1 MAVWTEEEAL
11 RQVRSWKQ
19 AGKQVVFTNGCF
31 DLLHRGHVEYLEAAR
46 QEGDVLIVGLNS
58 DASVRQLK
66 GPHRPIQ
73 SESDRAYILDHLQA
87 VTGVVIFNEGTPAR
101 LIERLEPDVL
111 VKGADYEVDEIAGSR
126 AVLGRG
132 GRVVTIPFQSQ
143 RSTTELIQRI
153 YQGAR
158 KILD

>member
-19 AGKQVVFTNGCF
+19 AGKRVVFTNGCF
-31 DLLHRGHVEYLEAAR
+31 DLLHRGHVEYLDAAR
-46 QEGDVLIVGLNS
+46 WEGDVLIVGLNS
-58 DASVRQLK
+58 DASVQRLK
-66 GPHRPIQ
+66 GPPRPIQ
-73 SESDRAYILDHLQA
+73 SERDRAFILDHLRA
-87 VTGVVIFNEGTPAR
+87 VEGVVIFEEDTPAN

-111 VKGADYEVDEIAGSR
+111 VKGADYEVEEIAGSR
-126 AVLGRG
+126 AILERG

-153 YQGAR
+153 YQATR